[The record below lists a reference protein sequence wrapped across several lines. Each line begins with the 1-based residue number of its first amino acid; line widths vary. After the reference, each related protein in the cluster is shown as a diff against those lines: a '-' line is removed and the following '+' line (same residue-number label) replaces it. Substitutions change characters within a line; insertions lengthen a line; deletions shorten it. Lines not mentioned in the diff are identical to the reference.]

1 MIEIKQRATLETKGF
16 KINFGV
22 NQNSQNIAK
31 ANEELG
37 KLNYNSEI
45 ETKAKQMVLDKLNQ

>member
-1 MIEIKQRATLETKGF
+1 LSDLKEDLKNVEE
-16 KINFGV
+16 
-22 NQNSQNIAK
+22 NIAK

-45 ETKAKQMVLDKLNQ
+45 ETKARQMVLDRLNQ